1 MAIFFVFWMEFDKT
15 RWFCS
20 WNSDQNCAQ
29 NYQGV
34 VGAQGVGGYGG
45 TGGDGV
51 QGVGVCLIWN
61 WPSQYDITFWN

>member
-1 MAIFFVFWMEFDKT
+1 MEFDKT

-51 QGVGVCLIWN
+51 QGMGSV
-61 WPSQYDITFWN
+61 